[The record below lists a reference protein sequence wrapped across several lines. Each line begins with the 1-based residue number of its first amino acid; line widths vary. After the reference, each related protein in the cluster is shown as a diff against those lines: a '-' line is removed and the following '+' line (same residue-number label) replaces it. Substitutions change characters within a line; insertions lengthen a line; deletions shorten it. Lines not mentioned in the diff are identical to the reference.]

1 MKHYITK
8 YRENDKLIVE
18 SWLQINFLKWNWCF
32 SKRKLVINKNNSKKS
47 DENIEILN
55 EDNYTRLIVES
66 EKGEKIAEVT
76 LTDATPAEGYL
87 IRLTPKYDSSV
98 DDWLAD
104 DWQITD

>member
-8 YRENDKLIVE
+8 YRENDQLIVE
-18 SWLQINFLKWNWCF
+18 AWLQIDFLRWSWCF
-32 SKRKLVINKNNSKKS
+32 SKRKLVIDKNDDEKG

-55 EDNYTRLIVES
+55 EDNYTRLVVES

-98 DDWLAD
+98 DD
-104 DWQITD
+104 

>member
-8 YRENDKLIVE
+8 YRENDQLIVE

-32 SKRKLVINKNNSKKS
+32 SKRKLVINKKDGKKS

-55 EDNYTRLIVES
+55 EDNYTRLVVES

-76 LTDATPAEGYL
+76 LTDATPTEGYL
-87 IRLTPKYDSSV
+87 IRLTPKYDSSK
-98 DDWLAD
+98 
-104 DWQITD
+104 

>member
-1 MKHYITK
+1 MVTKFKH
-8 YRENDKLIVE
+8 
-18 SWLQINFLKWNWCF
+18 
-32 SKRKLVINKNNSKKS
+32 KKS

-87 IRLTPKYDSSV
+87 IRLTPKYDSSK
-98 DDWLAD
+98 
-104 DWQITD
+104 